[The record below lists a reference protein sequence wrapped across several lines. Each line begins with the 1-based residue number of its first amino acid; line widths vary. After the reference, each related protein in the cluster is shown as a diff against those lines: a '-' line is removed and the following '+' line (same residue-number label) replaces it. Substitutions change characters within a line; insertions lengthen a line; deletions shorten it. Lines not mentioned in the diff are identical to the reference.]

1 MIKGHGDDIFQYRNG
16 IRMNFSSN
24 VYGSVS
30 HDGLN
35 AYLCSVISCIRSYG
49 ATGYCGCFDLC
60 HKRSYRGYLSYSPGF
75 QGKPFG
81 NSDAYIQRICRCV
94 QVAFA

>member
-35 AYLCSVISCIRSYG
+35 AYLCSVISCIRSYPEPEP
-49 ATGYCGCFDLC
+49 
-60 HKRSYRGYLSYSPGF
+60 YSLERLWAEQLDIVLWMLRFVSQTELPRLF
-75 QGKPFG
+75 
-81 NSDAYIQRICRCV
+81 IL
-94 QVAFA
+94 